1 MGVHGEQ
8 GGWQG
13 ERLLE
18 RGRWLV
24 GSKRSES
31 ESKGLF
37 VRNRR
42 FVCFGYTGAIVRGG
56 EVST

>member
-1 MGVHGEQ
+1 MGVHREQ
-8 GGWQG
+8 GRWQG

-31 ESKGLF
+31 QGKDCS
-37 VRNRR
+37 
-42 FVCFGYTGAIVRGG
+42 
-56 EVST
+56 